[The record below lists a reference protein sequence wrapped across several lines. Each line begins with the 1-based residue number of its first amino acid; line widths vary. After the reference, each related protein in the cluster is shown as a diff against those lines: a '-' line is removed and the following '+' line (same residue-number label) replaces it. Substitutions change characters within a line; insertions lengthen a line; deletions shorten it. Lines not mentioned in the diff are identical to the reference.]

1 MGNGRGFVEGV
12 LFCWTLEI
20 SWVMSRWVEDISYQR
35 DRDTEK
41 QDWESVLSL
50 AKEQWGISTRSGL
63 SSQTII
69 EGFGL
74 PSLAKHLR
82 LIQRWGLVKLTSR
95 VRLDSQVLESRP
107 NFHSRVYAGHAGITW
122 HKSDSRWY
130 CLISCLTLDRECA
143 RSSYVFCPYYPRM
156 NVHCGVT
163 LEPEEYSAPF
173 LLAVFSHVKCY
184 IKHIQPAH
192 IAKVPGPCCHPHR
205 TLFQGTH
212 TQSVPF
218 GERVDT
224 VSGLCAWFCPEG
236 TQQQIRLAA
245 LLAFAEDKSPDTEF
259 SGKCSEAQWF

>member
-1 MGNGRGFVEGV
+1 MQDMQELHDTSLIQGGTV
-12 LFCWTLEI
+12 LFPVLLWTG
-20 SWVMSRWVEDISYQR
+20 
-35 DRDTEK
+35 
-41 QDWESVLSL
+41 SVPGT
-50 AKEQWGISTRSGL
+50 A
-63 SSQTII
+63 
-69 EGFGL
+69 
-74 PSLAKHLR
+74 
-82 LIQRWGLVKLTSR
+82 
-95 VRLDSQVLESRP
+95 
-107 NFHSRVYAGHAGITW
+107 
-122 HKSDSRWY
+122 
-130 CLISCLTLDRECA
+130 
-143 RSSYVFCPYYPRM
+143 VFCPHYPRM

-173 LLAVFSHVKCY
+173 LLAVFSGVKCY

-192 IAKVPGPCCHPHR
+192 IARVPGPCCHPHR

-245 LLAFAEDKSPDTEF
+245 LLAFAEDKNPDTVF